1 MATKVRDY
9 TKLASDIIQEVGGK
23 DNIINAT
30 RCATRLRLVLK
41 ETADDAKDRVGK
53 LPGVITVVENGG
65 QFQVVIGNH
74 VGDVYA
80 QVAKELD
87 LDNSDRVVEEPKQGV
102 LNRVIATMSAV
113 FAPFIYVLAAAGLLQ
128 GVLYRPLPIPEHM
141 KCLVLCHGR
150 RLHSCRSL
158 SQLRHPNIFNVIFTS
173 QFSAAVPW

>member
-128 GVLYRPLPIPEHM
+128 GVLILINLAVPSFANTGTYEVLSFMSWAPFTFLPIFIAITASKH
-141 KCLVLCHGR
+141 
-150 RLHSCRSL
+150 
-158 SQLRHPNIFNVIFTS
+158 F
-173 QFSAAVPW
+173 

>member
-53 LPGVITVVENGG
+53 RPGVITVVENGG
-65 QFQVVIGNH
+65 QLQVVIGNH

-80 QVAKELD
+80 QVAKEQD
-87 LDNSDRVVEEPKQGV
+87 LDNSDLVVE
-102 LNRVIATMSAV
+102 
-113 FAPFIYVLAAAGLLQ
+113 
-128 GVLYRPLPIPEHM
+128 
-141 KCLVLCHGR
+141 
-150 RLHSCRSL
+150 
-158 SQLRHPNIFNVIFTS
+158 
-173 QFSAAVPW
+173 

>member
-1 MATKVRDY
+1 MTQKTGLENFRE
-9 TKLASDIIQEVGGK
+9 L
-23 DNIINAT
+23 
-30 RCATRLRLVLK
+30 LRSLRM
-41 ETADDAKDRVGK
+41 E
-53 LPGVITVVENGG
+53 G

-128 GVLYRPLPIPEHM
+128 GVLILIN
-141 KCLVLCHGR
+141 L
-150 RLHSCRSL
+150 
-158 SQLRHPNIFNVIFTS
+158 
-173 QFSAAVPW
+173 AVPSFANTGTL